1 MSQTEHAP
9 LVSVVICTY
18 NRPRELRV
26 ALESLEAQTAPED
39 LFEVIVVDNGPF
51 RSTREVAAEFSSRL
65 PLRYVVER
73 ETGLDH
79 ARNCGFREAAAEHV
93 AYLDDDSRPTPS
105 WVEEICKIIQSGMA
119 PAAFGGPCPPYYRSP
134 KPEWFR
140 KEYDSHS
147 LGPSARRI
155 QSPPYLFGGNLIVRR
170 SVLEELGGFRLDL
183 DMKGT
188 KIAYGGD
195 SELQTR
201 IVRRGRGE
209 HIWYFPQIVV
219 HHLTSP
225 ERMTLRGLL
234 LSKWKRSVASVSV
247 HRSFEDEPVV
257 GLVRGLCLSV
267 LKAAV
272 YTPYLGH
279 YLLGLRLYLGNV
291 ARYAEALRLRL
302 SGKGRANDGHANQRG
317 AT

>member
-170 SVLEELGGFRLDL
+170 SVLEELGGFRLGL
-183 DMKGT
+183 GMTGT
-188 KIAYGGD
+188 TVAYGEE
-195 SELQTR
+195 SELQVR
-201 IVRRGRGE
+201 IVQCSEGDE
-209 HIWYFPQIVV
+209 VWYFPQMIV
-219 HHLTSP
+219 HHLADP
-225 ERMTLRGLL
+225 QRMTLRWFLL
-234 LSKWKRSVASVSV
+234 AKWKCSVASVRV
-247 HRSFEDEPVV
+247 HGGFEDESVA

-272 YTPYLGH
+272 YTPYLGDH
-279 YLLGLRLYLGNV
+279 LLGLRLYLGSV
-291 ARYAEALRLRL
+291 ARYAEALRLPR
-302 SGKGRANDGHANQRG
+302 GRRRARRVPR
-317 AT
+317 